1 MLSSRSTGLL
11 VLLAGLALATSA
23 PAQQAP
29 AAPAPATP
37 AFEVRVVSLEPVH
50 ALVLPMK
57 GSYSQ
62 HPDAFAQ
69 LGGFIS
75 QRGIE
80 PTGPPFARYFS
91 DPSVGEANL
100 VWEVAFP
107 VPADTP
113 TRAPFE
119 VKDLPATLAA
129 VHVHKGPMEEL
140 GTAWGNLVQWA
151 MTNGYTPA
159 TPAMQ
164 VFKGDMSAA
173 GEVELRLPVTK

>member
-1 MLSSRSTGLL
+1 MISSRSTGVF
-11 VLLAGLALATSA
+11 VLLAGLGLAASA
-23 PAQQAP
+23 SAQQP
-29 AAPAPATP
+29 PTAPAPAQP
-37 AFEVRVVSLEPVH
+37 AFEVRVITLEPVH
-50 ALVLPMK
+50 VLVLPMK

-69 LGGFIS
+69 LGGFLS

-107 VPADTP
+107 VPADAP
-113 TRAPFE
+113 TKAPFE

-159 TPAMQ
+159 MPAMQ

>member
-1 MLSSRSTGLL
+1 MLSSRSTGVL
-11 VLLAGLALATSA
+11 VLLAGLALAASA

-29 AAPAPATP
+29 AARRRHRRPPTP
-37 AFEVRVVSLEPVH
+37 RSSSSRPCTP
-50 ALVLPMK
+50 LVLPMK
-57 GSYSQ
+57 GSYMQ
-62 HPDAFAQ
+62 HPDAFAR
-69 LGGFIS
+69 LGGYLAG
-75 QRGIE
+75 RGVT
-80 PTGPPFARYFS
+80 PSGPPIGCYYS

-100 VWEVAFP
+100 VWEVGFP
-107 VPADTP
+107 VAAGVTVE
-113 TRAPFE
+113 APFE

-151 MTNGYTPA
+151 MSNGYTPA
-159 TPAMQ
+159 MPAMQ